1 MTEVTRTAQVA
12 LVTCRDY
19 DALTVYTAVKRSID
33 LLGGMQAFVRPGAR
47 VLLKP
52 NLVRSMPPERA
63 ATTHPAVVTAVARL
77 VIEAGGLPLI
87 ADSPGGP
94 YSAGT
99 LKSTYR
105 RTGMEAAAEASGA
118 TLNYDTGGTQ
128 VPNTG
133 GKVLHRLDV
142 INPLLE
148 VDAVINLPK
157 LKTHN
162 LTVLSMGV
170 KNLFGLVPGALKIGY
185 HSKLVDRQL
194 FCEGLLDLM
203 LFVKPVLTVLD
214 AIVCMEGEGPTG
226 GDPRQ
231 IGAIVSGGDPLAID
245 TVGAALV
252 GVDPLDVVTTRLAV
266 ARGLTSGNVEDLSV
280 LGDSLEGLQVR
291 DFRQG
296 IDAPLDPGLIPA
308 PLRFLVRVATPP
320 TINDQPDTGTS
331 RAFRALAQSWIWKQ
345 LVARP
350 RATERCIACGFCV
363 KHCPVNAIEIVNGR
377 ARMDGAVCIRCY
389 CCHELCP
396 HDAIDLY
403 KPLLGRM
410 VSSK

>member
-1 MTEVTRTAQVA
+1 MDQPNAPQVVLA
-12 LVTCRDY
+12 ACADY
-19 DALTVYTAVKRSID
+19 DPQTVYAAVKRSID
-33 LLGGMQAFVRPGAR
+33 LLGGIESFVKPGAR

-52 NLVRSMPPERA
+52 NLVRSMSPERA
-63 ATTHPAVVTAVARL
+63 ATTHPAVVAAVARL
-77 VIEAGGLPLI
+77 VVEAGGQPLI

-94 YSAGT
+94 YTAGT

-128 VPNTG
+128 VSNPG
-133 GKVLHRLDV
+133 GKVLHRLDL
-142 INPLLE
+142 IQPLLE

-162 LTVLSMGV
+162 LTVLSMSV
-170 KNLFGLVPGALKIGY
+170 KNLFGVVPGSLKIGY

-203 LFVKPVLTVLD
+203 LFVKPVLTVMD
-214 AIVCMEGEGPTG
+214 AVVGMEGEGPTG
-226 GDPRQ
+226 GEPRQ
-231 IGAIVSGGDPLAID
+231 IGAIVAGRDPLAID

-252 GVDPLDVVTTRLAV
+252 GVDPLSVATTRLAV
-266 ARGLTSGNVEDLSV
+266 GRGLTTGKVQDVTL
-280 LGDSLEGLQVR
+280 LGDSLDALLVR

-296 IDAPLDPGLIPA
+296 IDAPLDPGLIPG

-320 TINDQPDTGTS
+320 TTNDQPDTRS
-331 RAFRALAQSWIWKQ
+331 ARAFRALAQGWIWKQ

-350 RATERCIACGFCV
+350 RATERCIACGFCA

-377 ARMDGAVCIRCY
+377 ARMDGSVCIRCY

-396 HDAIDLY
+396 HDAIELY
-403 KPLLGRM
+403 KPLLGRL
-410 VSSK
+410 VASK

>member
-1 MTEVTRTAQVA
+1 MDQSNKPQVA
-12 LVTCRDY
+12 LVACDEY
-19 DALTVYTAVKRSID
+19 EPQTVYAAVKRSID
-33 LLGGMQAFVRPGAR
+33 LLGGIEAFVQPGAR

-52 NLVRSMPPERA
+52 NLVRSMSPERA
-63 ATTHPAVVTAVARL
+63 ATTHPAVVSAVARL
-77 VIEAGGLPLI
+77 VVEAGGTPLI

-94 YSAGT
+94 YTGGT

-118 TLNYDTGGTQ
+118 TLNYDTAGTQ
-128 VPNTG
+128 VSNPG
-133 GKVLHRLDV
+133 GKVLHRLDL
-142 INPLLE
+142 IQPLLE

-162 LTVLSMGV
+162 LTVLTMAV
-170 KNLFGLVPGALKIGY
+170 KNLFGLVPGSLKIGY

-203 LFVKPVLTVLD
+203 LYVEPVLTVMD
-214 AIVCMEGEGPTG
+214 AVIGMEGEGPTG
-226 GDPRQ
+226 GEPRQ
-231 IGAIVSGGDPLAID
+231 IGAIVSGRDPLAVD

-252 GVDPLDVVTTRLAV
+252 GMDPQSVATTRLAV
-266 ARGLTSGNVEDLSV
+266 ARGLTTGNVQDLAV
-280 LGDSLEGLQVR
+280 LGDSLEALQVR

-296 IDAPLDPGLIPA
+296 MDAPLDPGLIPG

-320 TINDQPDTGTS
+320 TTNDQPDTRS
-331 RAFRALAQSWIWKQ
+331 ARAFRSLAQGWIWKQ

-377 ARMDGAVCIRCY
+377 ARMDGSVCIRCY

-396 HDAIDLY
+396 HDAIELY
-403 KPLLGRM
+403 KPLLGRL